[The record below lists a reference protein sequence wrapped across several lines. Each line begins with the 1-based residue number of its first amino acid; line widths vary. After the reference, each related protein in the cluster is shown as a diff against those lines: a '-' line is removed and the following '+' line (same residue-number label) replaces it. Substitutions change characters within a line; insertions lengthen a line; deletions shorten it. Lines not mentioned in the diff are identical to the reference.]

1 MLHRSAENG
10 GFVVAYGH
18 PHSVRSGNSQDFRH
32 LEPFLERAAELKRK
46 GRLDISRPCD
56 VVSEAAA

>member
-1 MLHRSAENG
+1 MLHRSAEKG

-32 LEPFLERAAELKRK
+32 LVPFLESAAKLKRE
-46 GRLDISRPCD
+46 GRLDISKPSD
-56 VVSEAAA
+56 ILNEAAA